1 MSKKFRPSNLGESKI
16 ISRIAS
22 SKEYERR
29 KSINAVG
36 EKPEELSNYIAM
48 KLVENDLV
56 ETTSKI
62 SLEEQITHCLEKL
75 IHADDFDVD
84 YQIAPYRNLVSNP
97 NIVSIYVTS
106 FVIEKLIN
114 HKDTVDIY
122 GSDEEIYT
130 CINQQVN
137 KFLSK

>member
-16 ISRIAS
+16 ISKIAS

-29 KSINAVG
+29 KSIQAVG

-48 KLVENDLV
+48 KLVENNLV

-97 NIVSIYVTS
+97 NIISIYVTS

-130 CINQQVN
+130 CINKQVN